1 MVVWAVLKNGPTPG
15 LVERTGMPTTRREP
29 AAVPVDRAQAH
40 GARRADA
47 GRPNARDMAAGHG
60 DVPGAWRRLRLGF
73 LVADPHQ
80 EPGRHEPGIDWRHR
94 FGGERGRRRGAIV
107 AGRRSDRCMNRHWY
121 FWRSPSRRRGPD
133 ELRACWRTLR
143 AFDDGHRGHR
153 PEPELVLAGGR
164 FVPSMISWPEPEPER
179 RLAAGGRSDGLSP
192 RQIAP
197 AGIAFISSIGIL
209 GGAVFPAVF
218 GFEVRT
224 GTQYRETT

>member
-1 MVVWAVLKNGPTPG
+1 MKYLHQLGGLEGWQWVYLTQGLPAIILGMVVWAVLKNGPTPG

-121 FWRSPSRRRGPD
+121 FLALTFIGAAGD

-153 PEPELVLAGGR
+153 PEPE
-164 FVPSMISWPEPEPER
+164 R
-179 RLAAGGRSDGLSP
+179 RLALLAVVATDYLPGRSRRRASRSSP
-192 RQIAP
+192 PSAFLAAP
-197 AGIAFISSIGIL
+197 CSRPCLAI
-209 GGAVFPAVF
+209 
-218 GFEVRT
+218 
-224 GTQYRETT
+224 